1 MRSRTRVG
9 VGGFVLLRR
18 VAGVGYEDFAISSD
32 ASMRDSNI
40 VMMEEEEIEVVWVA
54 EDDHDGDA
62 MERRLS
68 RRVAGTEEKVDGG
81 AVEVGVVRGGCS
93 ESERGGNIRVRV
105 SECVKKRR

>member
-9 VGGFVLLRR
+9 AGGFVLLRR

-32 ASMRDSNI
+32 ASMRDSDS
-40 VMMEEEEIEVVWVA
+40 VMMEEEEIEAVWVA

-68 RRVAGTEEKVDGG
+68 RLVAGAEEKVDGG
-81 AVEVGVVRGGCS
+81 AMEVGVVRGGC
-93 ESERGGNIRVRV
+93 NIVRVREEEILGLGFLNV
-105 SECVKKRR
+105 